1 MADILIK
8 GLELPKEGLVEIA
21 IDSDG
26 NVCRYDATGYGRVA
40 KAIKLPPHGKLRD
53 ENDLVR
59 LIEDNYGCGVCK
71 NKADEERCLDRC
83 KWAVLLNDIDSL
95 PTIVEA
101 TDGRTD

>member
-1 MADILIK
+1 MDVLIK
-8 GLELPKEGLVEIA
+8 NIELPKDDEHGFILVFTKGLVVDFTSCKVI
-21 IDSDG
+21 
-26 NVCRYDATGYGRVA
+26 
-40 KAIKLPPHGKLRD
+40 KAIELPPHGKLRD

-101 TDGRTD
+101 SNG